1 MWITL
6 LICTG
11 LGKISPAPYFY
22 NNQRPIIISHR
33 GACGFIPEHTLQAY
47 DVAAYMGADFIEP
60 DLVPTKDSQLLINH
74 EGVLNDT
81 TNVALLPQ
89 FANLLTTKTISGFDG
104 NTTITGWFAEDFYLY
119 QLKELRAKQR
129 LAFRPSTF
137 NYLFKK
143 ITINEA
149 LDWVISINQQRILS
163 NQSLLGAYIE
173 LKNPAYYNSLG
184 FPVENLLLQILKDRN
199 IDTIKGA
206 SAICPI
212 ILQCFELS
220 SLQYMAQHT
229 DLPLVYLIKQ
239 TNLLYNVT
247 DYQDIVNGV
256 GPNIEMV
263 LNTDGTPTLFVQQ
276 AHNGNLAIHPWV
288 IRDDVPLYGWG
299 RQEIYEHTLNAKLD
313 GVFDEFPDS
322 ANIYF
327 SLQENKIRMNR

>member
-6 LICTG
+6 LLCTG

-22 NNQRPIIISHR
+22 NSQRPIIISHR
-33 GACGFIPEHTLQAY
+33 GACGYIPEHTLQAY
-47 DVAAYMGADFIEP
+47 DVAAYMGADFVEP
-60 DLVPTKDSQLLINH
+60 DLVPTKDHQLLINH

-81 TNVALLPQ
+81 SNVALLPQ

-104 NTTITGWFAEDFYLY
+104 NTTITGWFTEDFYLY
-119 QLKELRAKQR
+119 QLKEIRAKQR
-129 LAFRPSTF
+129 LSFRPNTF
-137 NYLFKK
+137 DYLFKK

-149 LDWVISINQQRILS
+149 LDWVISINQQRIAA

-173 LKNPAYYNSLG
+173 LKNPSYYNSLG
-184 FPVENLLLQILKDRN
+184 FPVENLLLQVLKDRK

-220 SLQYMAQHT
+220 SLQYMANHT

-263 LNTDGTPTLFVQQ
+263 LNTDGSPTQFVQQ

-288 IRDDVPLYGWG
+288 IRDDVPLYGWA
-299 RQEIYEHTLNAKLD
+299 RQQIYENTLNAKLD

-327 SLQENKIRMNR
+327 NLQENKIKINR